1 MNSAGWYR
9 SGDLGVMR
17 ASGHFEIVGRL
28 KDVINRGGEKVF
40 PAEVEAVL
48 YTHPDI
54 VEAHVVG
61 VPDQRYGEQV
71 SNLC

>member
-1 MNSAGWYR
+1 M
-9 SGDLGVMR
+9 
-17 ASGHFEIVGRL
+17 
-28 KDVINRGGEKVF
+28 INRGGEKAF

-54 VEAHVVG
+54 AEAHVVG

-71 SNLC
+71 SDY